1 MPDCKETSAQVPLY
15 NEIQATTTFAS
26 LALFFFF
33 MSSLQKS
40 RGGARTTTESRARGR
55 AAAKYYDVAAAT
67 DAHATSRDGGFL
79 RATQRHR
86 RDMQHHFG
94 AQLKGSFRGTSGARL
109 VPPRS
114 GAPRSAESHRRENA
128 IATSAKRASDKYFYK
143 LRGPRQQ
150 RWRASSEVV
159 TKKLGNSG
167 RANARAHQ
175 ERAECGSGGKPQR
188 RNFLIIRVN
197 VSGEA
202 GEGLLPF
209 AATRARSVRKS
220 TCRIHNR
227 KDAACQQAA
236 RPRSP
241 GRVFTYQN

>member
-26 LALFFFF
+26 LALFFF

-40 RGGARTTTESRARGR
+40 RGGARTTAESRARGR

-114 GAPRSAESHRRENA
+114 GAPRSAESHRRENT

-150 RWRASSEVV
+150 RWRRASSEVV

-167 RANARAHQ
+167 RANARA
-175 ERAECGSGGKPQR
+175 P
-188 RNFLIIRVN
+188 
-197 VSGEA
+197 
-202 GEGLLPF
+202 
-209 AATRARSVRKS
+209 RARRMRLWQQAPATKFPYYPRK
-220 TCRIHNR
+220 RIWR
-227 KDAACQQAA
+227 GGGGSLAACGNSRQVCAQIYV
-236 RPRSP
+236 PD
-241 GRVFTYQN
+241 T